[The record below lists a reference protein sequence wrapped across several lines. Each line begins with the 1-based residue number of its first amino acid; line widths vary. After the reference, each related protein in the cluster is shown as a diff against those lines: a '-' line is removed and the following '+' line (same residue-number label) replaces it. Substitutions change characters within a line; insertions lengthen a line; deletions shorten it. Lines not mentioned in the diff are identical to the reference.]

1 MLHQLMDQIMP
12 KMPHETDG
20 LIFQPLKDVSI
31 RVLPFLWYYRSLYG
45 PWTPQGMNNLKTL
58 QKISYQIL
66 EYVQIFEQVL

>member
-31 RVLPFLWYYRSLYG
+31 RVPPFLWYYRSLYG
-45 PWTPQGMNNLKTL
+45 PWTPQRM
-58 QKISYQIL
+58 
-66 EYVQIFEQVL
+66 V